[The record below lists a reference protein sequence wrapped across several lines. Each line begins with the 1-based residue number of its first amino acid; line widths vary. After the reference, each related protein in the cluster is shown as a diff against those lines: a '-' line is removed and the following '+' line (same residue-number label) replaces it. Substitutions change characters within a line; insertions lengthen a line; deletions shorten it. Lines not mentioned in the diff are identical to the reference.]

1 MCLCDDTK
9 RTEPERVSQ
18 ALERVHSGVSKLPGP
33 HKIRNC
39 RRIADRVLISTTPT
53 GESEPSTSPNFPPTL
68 IFARDSRAPWRP
80 HEALACICASWPLVG
95 KGTHEGRERART
107 GGMNWYE
114 PTALGTSWRSA
125 TSGVRIACLRRRTR
139 RTNATLCPV
148 RRPYGCHSAR
158 RTVQRSISTTSPKV
172 TGKSRRTCVDAAL
185 PPDECGQ
192 RFGVGLVLHRIPQH
206 P

>member
-1 MCLCDDTK
+1 MVREELWDGALALIGGMLAFGVYSIVEDAAAWMRRREFSRQCRRGASPLERKRLSIEPSHRRRVTIIRQMMCLCDDTK

-18 ALERVHSGVSKLPGP
+18 ALQRVHSGVSKLPGP

-107 GGMNWYE
+107 GGMN
-114 PTALGTSWRSA
+114 LQCSA
-125 TSGVRIACLRRRTR
+125 QMS
-139 RTNATLCPV
+139 
-148 RRPYGCHSAR
+148 
-158 RTVQRSISTTSPKV
+158 
-172 TGKSRRTCVDAAL
+172 
-185 PPDECGQ
+185 
-192 RFGVGLVLHRIPQH
+192 
-206 P
+206 